1 MTLLPN
7 LSALDLFVPAEG
19 PQGRISLVGAG
30 PGAAD
35 LLTLRALR
43 VLQTCDM
50 VLFDRLIEPEVLEL
64 VNPKAEQMFVGK
76 EVGACAWPQ
85 EAINQLMVAMAQ
97 TGKHVVR
104 LKSGDP
110 SIFGRADEERA
121 AALAAGIAVEI
132 IPGITAASA
141 AAATLGQS
149 LTSRGLSDRVV
160 FATGTCREG
169 DTAPD
174 IAALLQPGTSVAL
187 YMATRT
193 AEDLRRQLL
202 EAGFAADMAV
212 QVVASASKP
221 GEAVLHAQ
229 IGHLPEQMHAAKISH
244 PAIIFL
250 RAPKKVSR
258 ETAAV
263 ALTSAVAG

>member
-7 LSALDLFVPAEG
+7 LSALEPFVAPKG
-19 PQGRISLVGAG
+19 SQGRISLVGAG

-35 LLTLRALR
+35 LLTIRALR
-43 VLQTCDM
+43 ILQSCDM
-50 VLFDRLIEPEVLEL
+50 VLYDRLIEPEVLEL
-64 VNPKAEQMFVGK
+64 VNPKAERMFVGK

-121 AALAAGIAVEI
+121 AALDAGLQVEI

-169 DTAPD
+169 DTAPN
-174 IAALLQPGTSVAL
+174 IAELLQPGTSVAL

-193 AEDLRRQLL
+193 AEDLRKQLL
-202 EAGFAADMAV
+202 EAGFDADMAV
-212 QVVASASKP
+212 QIVASASKP
-221 GEAVLHAQ
+221 EEVVLHAQ
-229 IGHLPEQMHAAKISH
+229 IGQLPEQMKAAGVSH

-250 RAPKKVSR
+250 RAPKTVR
-258 ETAAV
+258 ARVAV
-263 ALTSAVAG
+263 QGCVAQSV

>member
-7 LSALDLFVPAEG
+7 LSALETFVPAMG
-19 PQGRISLVGAG
+19 AQGRISLVGAG

-43 VLQTCDM
+43 VLQSCDM
-50 VLFDRLIEPEVLEL
+50 VLYDRLIEPEVLDL
-64 VNPKAEQMFVGK
+64 VPPKVERMFVGK

-85 EAINQLMVAMAQ
+85 EAINQLMVAVAQ

-121 AALAAGIAVEI
+121 AALAAGLVVEI

-149 LTSRGLSDRVV
+149 LTSRGVSDRVI
-160 FATGTCREG
+160 FATGTCRDG
-169 DTAPD
+169 DSAPD
-174 IAALLQPGTSVAL
+174 IAALLHPGTTVAL

-193 AEDLRRQLL
+193 AEDMRRQLL
-202 EAGFAADMAV
+202 EAGFDADMAV

-221 GEAVLHAQ
+221 GETVLHAE
-229 IGHLPEQMHAAKISH
+229 IGRLPEQMTAAGISH

-250 RAPKKVSR
+250 RSPKGVSR
-258 ETAAV
+258 KTAA
-263 ALTSAVAG
+263 LEPKSAVAV